1 MLGIVSDN
9 TVRRGSEMDKGIISY
24 HQKESLEF
32 DIFEIKQLWVMWN
45 PECVQ
50 ACE

>member
-9 TVRRGSEMDKGIISY
+9 TVRRGIEMDKGIISY

-32 DIFEIKQLWVMWN
+32 DIFEVKQL
-45 PECVQ
+45 
-50 ACE
+50 